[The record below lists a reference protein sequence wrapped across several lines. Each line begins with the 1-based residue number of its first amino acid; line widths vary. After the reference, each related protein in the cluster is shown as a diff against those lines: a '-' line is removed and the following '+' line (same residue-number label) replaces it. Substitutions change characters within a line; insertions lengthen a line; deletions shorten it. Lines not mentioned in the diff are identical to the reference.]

1 MQNNFLKATYFEID
15 LMFRKSV
22 STYVCQ
28 PVGSALQDAAAAH
41 YEDPGSLGVAEI
53 PVQFLSHSDRT

>member
-1 MQNNFLKATYFEID
+1 ML
-15 LMFRKSV
+15 RKSV

-28 PVGSALQDAAAAH
+28 PVGSALQDAAAAR

-53 PVQFLSHSDRT
+53 LVQFLSHSGKT